1 MAAAA
6 ISLEART
13 VPCPP
18 TPHNTMFLFMIVSLL
33 QSFRIMGN
41 VICGPG
47 CTDRICRAELAAQA
61 ASGTERSVDAY
72 GAVLYG
78 QRGASKF
85 PDTFPAIDAFPGS
98 DVHTAG
104 RPGDGNAG

>member
-1 MAAAA
+1 
-6 ISLEART
+6 
-13 VPCPP
+13 
-18 TPHNTMFLFMIVSLL
+18 
-33 QSFRIMGN
+33 MGN

-61 ASGTERSVDAY
+61 ASGTERGVDAY
-72 GAVLYG
+72 RTILDD
-78 QRGASKF
+78 QRRATKF

-104 RPGDGNAG
+104 WSGDGNAG